1 MSHNTLTKMSSETIL
16 LCVYTWFSWLD
27 LNSILCMEHRN
38 KLVKDAVEAL
48 SPYIEKKA
56 RRFSFVGLTREDIFQ
71 EGLIGLVFAVQG
83 YKKENGAPFNA
94 YAMRCIDNN
103 INSAIRNHFKSGN
116 RCLSDYYE
124 LSEGDTPIEL
134 KDTPEEIFISRER
147 IDDLMRKI
155 KDNLS
160 TLEKNVLALHV
171 DGYSYS
177 AISKRININKKAV
190 DNALQRAR
198 KKLRGN

>member
-1 MSHNTLTKMSSETIL
+1 MTSETIL
-16 LCVYTWFSWLD
+16 LFVYTWTSWLD

-38 KLVKDAVEAL
+38 KLVNDAVEVL

-71 EGLIGLVFAVQG
+71 EGLVGLIFAVQG
-83 YKKENGAPFNA
+83 YKKESGAPFNA
-94 YAMRCIDNN
+94 YAKRCIDNN
-103 INSAIRNHFKSGN
+103 INSAIRNHFKGGN

-124 LSEGDTPIEL
+124 LSEYDTPVEL
-134 KDTPEEIFISRER
+134 KNTPEEILISREK
-147 IDDLMRKI
+147 IDDLMRRI
-155 KDNLS
+155 KDTLS

-177 AISKRININKKAV
+177 AISEYINIDEKAV

-198 KKLRGN
+198 KKLKSN